1 MDLASSAPG
10 TPPGSHLLLP
20 ATPQRCP
27 GLGRGERGLLWATQ
41 RIDMFT
47 ARCGWHYLNLSA
59 ALPPMALLKAV
70 PAAVVTTDA
79 ERYFHVE
86 GAPSGL
92 KYTDS
97 RRILALK
104 LPSERHAHGYAV
116 QEVWSETARQL
127 AREAS
132 VAPTVLDPISE
143 SDEEEEIFW

>member
-1 MDLASSAPG
+1 MYS
-10 TPPGSHLLLP
+10 
-20 ATPQRCP
+20 
-27 GLGRGERGLLWATQ
+27 
-41 RIDMFT
+41 

-59 ALPPMALLKAV
+59 ALPPMAILKAV

-104 LPSERHAHGYAV
+104 LPSERHAHGYAL
-116 QEVWSETARQL
+116 QEVWSDTARQL

-132 VAPTVLDPISE
+132 VASTVLDPISE

>member
-1 MDLASSAPG
+1 
-10 TPPGSHLLLP
+10 
-20 ATPQRCP
+20 
-27 GLGRGERGLLWATQ
+27 
-41 RIDMFT
+41 MFS
-47 ARCGWHYLNLSA
+47 ARCGWHYLRLSA
-59 ALPPMALLKAV
+59 ALPPMALLKGV

-116 QEVWSETARQL
+116 QEVWAETARQR

-132 VAPTVLDPISE
+132 VAPTVMYPISE

>member
-1 MDLASSAPG
+1 MY
-10 TPPGSHLLLP
+10 
-20 ATPQRCP
+20 
-27 GLGRGERGLLWATQ
+27 
-41 RIDMFT
+41 T
-47 ARCGWHYLNLSA
+47 ARSGWHYLNLST

-104 LPSERHAHGYAV
+104 LPCERQAHGYAL
-116 QEVWSETARQL
+116 QEVWSDTARQL

-132 VAPTVLDPISE
+132 VASTVLDPISD
-143 SDEEEEIFW
+143 SDEEEEITPREFARGADWSRAWSRLEPGPQTVLEPITETQDESE

>member
-1 MDLASSAPG
+1 MYNA
-10 TPPGSHLLLP
+10 
-20 ATPQRCP
+20 
-27 GLGRGERGLLWATQ
+27 
-41 RIDMFT
+41 RI
-47 ARCGWHYLNLSA
+47 RWHYLNLAA
-59 ALPPMALLKAV
+59 ALPPIAILKAV

-86 GAPSGL
+86 GAPSGR

-97 RRILALK
+97 RLILALK
-104 LPSERHAHGYAV
+104 LPSERHAHGYAL

-132 VAPTVLDPISE
+132 FTSTVLDPISE